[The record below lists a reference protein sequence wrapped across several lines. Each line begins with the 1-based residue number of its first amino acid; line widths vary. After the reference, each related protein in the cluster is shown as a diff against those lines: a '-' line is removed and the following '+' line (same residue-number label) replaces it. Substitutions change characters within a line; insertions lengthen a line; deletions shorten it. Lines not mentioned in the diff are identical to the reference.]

1 MGSGTD
7 PTEGSALGAAIL
19 RKFAEIAELTVCTT
33 HHGQLK
39 ALKTED
45 VRFENACVEFD
56 EASLAPTYR
65 MLWGARRYRRDAPEM
80 RARCHPPPGIPGR
93 SNALTIA
100 SRLGL
105 DPAVISDARS
115 HLEAGDVE
123 VGDVV
128 ASLQVPARRFV
139 LGSRRLSL
147 STSRRFTLG
156 SRRFQAQQA
165 EQRLAAEELDA
176 MRAEAEAARAA
187 LAAEAAEAAAAGAR
201 DLERRRAE
209 LDAELDQ
216 AREQIRGL
224 LHDARAAADAGGA
237 EAAEAASRKLGR
249 LAGATRGGGS
259 GGDGSSGGGGGDGG
273 SGSGGA
279 VEVAVGD
286 SVVVERLGD
295 RPLKVEK
302 RQGRRVTVA
311 FGGMN
316 MKVRPQQH
324 QPQQLRPTRR
334 TEGLTCSV
342 LLLADVLDLTFR

>member
-65 MLWGARRYRRDAPEM
+65 MLWGARRYRRDAPELRPRCARAAREM
-80 RARCHPPPGIPGR
+80 RARCHPPTGIPGR

-128 ASLQVPARRFV
+128 ASLQVPARRFS
-139 LGSRRLSL
+139 LGSRRFSL

-156 SRRFQAQQA
+156 SRR
-165 EQRLAAEELDA
+165 L
-176 MRAEAEAARAA
+176 
-187 LAAEAAEAAAAGAR
+187 
-201 DLERRRAE
+201 
-209 LDAELDQ
+209 
-216 AREQIRGL
+216 
-224 LHDARAAADAGGA
+224 
-237 EAAEAASRKLGR
+237 
-249 LAGATRGGGS
+249 
-259 GGDGSSGGGGGDGG
+259 
-273 SGSGGA
+273 
-279 VEVAVGD
+279 
-286 SVVVERLGD
+286 
-295 RPLKVEK
+295 
-302 RQGRRVTVA
+302 
-311 FGGMN
+311 
-316 MKVRPQQH
+316 
-324 QPQQLRPTRR
+324 
-334 TEGLTCSV
+334 
-342 LLLADVLDLTFR
+342 